1 MSYSLSWTTR
11 AEETFN
17 KNIEY
22 LELEWS
28 NSVLNKFLDRVEY
41 TLENISDNPYL
52 YPLHNSS
59 KDIRRCIING
69 RIILYFRIIDD
80 NTIDLITFFNTW
92 QNPDKLEF

>member
-28 NSVLNKFLDRVEY
+28 NSVLNKFLDRVEEV
-41 TLENISDNPYL
+41 LEKSAKNLIY
-52 YPLHNSS
+52 
-59 KDIRRCIING
+59 IRCIILQK
-69 RIILYFRIIDD
+69 IFADV
-80 NTIDLITFFNTW
+80 
-92 QNPDKLEF
+92 